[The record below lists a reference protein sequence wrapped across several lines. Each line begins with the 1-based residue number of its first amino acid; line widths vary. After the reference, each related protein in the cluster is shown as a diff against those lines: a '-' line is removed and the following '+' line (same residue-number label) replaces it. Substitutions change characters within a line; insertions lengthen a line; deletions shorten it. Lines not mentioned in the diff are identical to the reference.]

1 MPTVEEMIQDVKE
14 IGGKWGQLA
23 NKNKLA
29 YPEIAQI
36 ISYYEDQINNELEA
50 AAEASQ
56 DENAELRAK
65 IQEHSGKVGGL
76 QKRVNSLTKQ
86 VDKLKEDNQRLID
99 EREELQAQ
107 LDKATALL
115 DH

>member
-1 MPTVEEMIQDVKE
+1 MPTVEEMIQDVKD

-36 ISYYEDQINNELEA
+36 IAHYEDQINNELEA

-56 DENAELRAK
+56 DESAEVKEKLQAM
-65 IQEHSGKVGGL
+65 SGKVGGL

-86 VDKLKEDNQRLID
+86 VEALKEDNQRLVD
-99 EREELQAQ
+99 EREELQTQ
-107 LDKATALL
+107 LDKATAMLG
-115 DH
+115 H

>member
-36 ISYYEDQINNELEA
+36 IEHYELEIERELEA
-50 AAEASQ
+50 ACLASQ
-56 DENAELRAK
+56 DENAELRTK
-65 IQEHSGKVGGL
+65 IQAHSGKVGGL

-86 VDKLKEDNQRLID
+86 VKALKEDNQRLID
-99 EREELQAQ
+99 EREALQEQ
-107 LDKATALL
+107 LNKATALL
-115 DH
+115 GH